1 MAVRTFV
8 LLSSIL
14 NTAMLKI
21 AVDAMGGDYAPAS
34 EVEGAIEAARDLG
47 VGVILVGK
55 SELIQAELDKHRRS
69 RALVGSPRSWRSA
82 SRIALAIAAGA
93 AA

>member
-1 MAVRTFV
+1 
-8 LLSSIL
+8 
-14 NTAMLKI
+14 MLKI

-47 VGVILVGK
+47 VGVILVGR

-69 RALVGSPRSWRSA
+69 RALGGTRRSWR
-82 SRIALAIAAGA
+82 R
-93 AA
+93 